1 MPTLM
6 WFSAIF
12 IYNHNIV
19 VVGQIRGGGGGGGG
33 DGEKKFRT
41 TFAVATD
48 RREMIKVSGDPPTDH
63 RAPVTTT
70 SADDEWVEECS
81 TRCAAP
87 VHGVIIGRRPRGE
100 MLISMLNNMTT
111 DEKEQLKANC

>member
-1 MPTLM
+1 MLNRSSVPTLM
-6 WFSAIF
+6 WFSAIFF

-19 VVGQIRGGGGGGGG
+19 VVGQIRGGGG

-48 RREMIKVSGDPPTDH
+48 RRGMIKVSGDPPTDH

-70 SADDEWVEECS
+70 AADDEWVLNSLCS
-81 TRCAAP
+81 PCSRGYYRSSSA
-87 VHGVIIGRRPRGE
+87 GR
-100 MLISMLNNMTT
+100 NAHFNV
-111 DEKEQLKANC
+111 EQYDNR